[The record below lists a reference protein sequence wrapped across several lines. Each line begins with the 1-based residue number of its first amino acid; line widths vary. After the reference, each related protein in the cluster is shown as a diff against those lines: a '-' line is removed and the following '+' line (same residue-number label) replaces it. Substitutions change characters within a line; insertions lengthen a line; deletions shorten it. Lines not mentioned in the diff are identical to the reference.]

1 MIPFLNSFKKLYDGI
16 YCILPDKLKASVSK
30 FLFNYSGKPFYDDSN
45 NLNLEKP
52 IVCISAD
59 FEMAWA
65 WRYSKRVKDA
75 VEMGRTER
83 NNFPIILENL
93 NSRNIPITWAT
104 VGHLFLDHCERKN
117 EKAHSDLPRPDY
129 FENEY
134 WEFKEGDWY
143 DSDPC
148 TDYKKNPEFYAPDL
162 IEKILNSNVNHE
174 IACHSFS
181 HCDFSEEN
189 SNEKLIEA
197 ELNICIDLMKSFGIE
212 PVSFIFPGNR
222 YGNFDIIK
230 QAGFKVIRYKSNAV
244 KEIGYPEKLQN
255 NLIAIHDSLNI
266 TSGNLFDYK
275 FLYKK
280 FKRYVKKTIEN
291 KSICHFWFHPSIS
304 QNDIDYLFN
313 PVIDYLAELRDRDY
327 IEIMTMKDIYKRF
340 YD

>member
-1 MIPFLNSFKKLYDGI
+1 MIQKVYNKIRQKMPDSVKVGMSKAAFKMLN
-16 YCILPDKLKASVSK
+16 
-30 FLFNYSGKPFYDDSN
+30 
-45 NLNLEKP
+45 KP
-52 IVCISAD
+52 IYDKRGIRNYEKGIIVISAD

-75 VEMGRTER
+75 IEMGRNER
-83 NNFPIILENL
+83 NNFPIILEKL
-93 NSRNIPITWAT
+93 NSRYIPITWAT
-104 VGHLFLDHCERKN
+104 VGHLFLNSCERKN
-117 EKAHSDLPRPDY
+117 GIAHSDLPRPDY

-134 WEFKEGDWY
+134 WKFKEGDWY

-148 TDYKKNPEFYAPDL
+148 TDYKRNPEFYAPDL
-162 IEKILNSNVNHE
+162 IERILNSNVNHE

-189 SNEKLIEA
+189 SNKELIKA

-212 PVSFIFPGNR
+212 PISFIFPGNR

-266 TSGNLFDYK
+266 TSENLFDYK
-275 FLYKK
+275 FLDKK

-313 PVIDYLAELRDRDY
+313 PVIDYLAELRDRGY
-327 IEIMTMKDIYKRF
+327 IEIMTMKDIYKKF
-340 YD
+340 YN